1 MASWLFSR
9 RVLRPL
15 DACFN
20 LLLEEG
26 MLVFYS
32 LWGVS
37 FRRADSRRKPI
48 TPAHGCAHGHV
59 HLCREDGEGKDRAP
73 HGTHLRKTPRLP
85 PNDRE
90 PGLIRPTRHRLLAST
105 VCVLERVALLPNGA
119 LATAR
124 LQLRVL
130 HLLNIR
136 WYPGEEVQKLIIVDG
151 IGVSKL
157 LSEFVYAPD

>member
-15 DACFN
+15 DTCFN

-37 FRRADSRRKPI
+37 FRWADSRRKPI

-59 HLCREDGEGKDRAP
+59 HLCREDGEGQDRAP
-73 HGTHLRKTPRLP
+73 HGRHLRKTPRLP

-105 VCVLERVALLPNGA
+105 VSVCPRARCASSERGSGYCPASTPSTAPVKTDGPGA
-119 LATAR
+119 
-124 LQLRVL
+124 
-130 HLLNIR
+130 
-136 WYPGEEVQKLIIVDG
+136 GG
-151 IGVSKL
+151 
-157 LSEFVYAPD
+157 